1 MAQTKRRRT
10 TARPLCPAAWAAAEA
25 GPALAAP
32 DAETVAPSAPP
43 QEAPERP
50 AALPAADA
58 GPVPAVPGAKT
69 AAPAAPPQKA
79 PNQPAALPAGEA
91 GPILAAPGAETVAP
105 SAPPQESAEQPAAL
119 PGAEAGPTL
128 AAPGAETVAPAA
140 PPQESAEQLPAAGR
154 NLRAVLRQ
162 LLASPAVPG
171 MLLAGDE
178 MDQMAVQ
185 VAADCGPALTLY
197 DALAIAQLAKAVC
210 KRDTSA
216 AAFVRDSVGDKPDTP
231 AQRRAA
237 VQPAR
242 NAAAGCGQARPD
254 PTAAPDSAE
263 RQLWRLLAARLDAA
277 EAADP
282 EWPDDLPKAETA
294 APAEPETPEDRAAA
308 WADLPPAAAPDGPD
322 LYDGPSV
329 RAMDA
334 GPEDLPAAPDDPPAA
349 ESLSEIWMPD
359 L

>member
-10 TARPLCPAAWAAAEA
+10 AARPPCPAVWAAADAGPTLAAPGEKPDAPAAPPREATAETAALPAADA

-32 DAETVAPSAPP
+32 GTETVAPTAPP
-43 QEAPERP
+43 RKAPAEM

-58 GPVPAVPGAKT
+58 GPVPAA
-69 AAPAAPPQKA
+69 
-79 PNQPAALPAGEA
+79 
-91 GPILAAPGAETVAP
+91 
-105 SAPPQESAEQPAAL
+105 S
-119 PGAEAGPTL
+119 
-128 AAPGAETVAPAA
+128 GAETVAPAA
-140 PPQESAEQLPAAGR
+140 PPRESAAQPPAAGR

-242 NAAAGCGQARPD
+242 SAAAGCGQTRPS
-254 PTAAPDSAE
+254 PAAAPSSAE
-263 RQLWRLLAARLDAA
+263 RQLWQLLAARLDAA

-282 EWPDDLPKAETA
+282 EWPDDLPETETA
-294 APAEPETPEDRAAA
+294 APDGPETPEDRAAV
-308 WADLPPAAAPDGPD
+308 WADLPTAAAPDGPG

-334 GPEDLPAAPDDPPAA
+334 GPEALPAARDDPPAA